1 MMTLDYVVR
10 ILEQVLSNGII
21 SVSIPQLW
29 KESLDNDSQRFHQ
42 YQQYDQSPRKA
53 PWEMDMS
60 KSKNVQESL

>member
-42 YQQYDQSPRKA
+42 
-53 PWEMDMS
+53 
-60 KSKNVQESL
+60 

>member
-53 PWEMDMS
+53 PYG
-60 KSKNVQESL
+60 